1 MTIEPKIVPD
11 LSSRIASPART
22 EDPKATREAAT
33 EFESLLVGQMLKSMR
48 EGKEESWLGGESTA
62 GSESIMEMAEQQVA
76 RAIAQRGGFGIARM
90 LDKTFAQAQT
100 RAAVAPP
107 TAIISEPKAGS

>member
-1 MTIEPKIVPD
+1 MTLDPRVSATP
-11 LSSRIASPART
+11 ASGLPSTAKG

-48 EGKEESWLGGESTA
+48 EGKEESWLGGESSA
-62 GSESIMEMAEQQVA
+62 GNESIMEMAEQQVA

-90 LDKTFAQAQT
+90 LDKTFEQVRSKEALG
-100 RAAVAPP
+100 APLATVSP
-107 TAIISEPKAGS
+107 AKAGS